1 MIFLYVALGGALGSM
16 ARYAL
21 FGWGNQVFSDLK
33 FPVGTFIVNTLG
45 CLIVGF
51 LAGLGERY
59 QLFSSDAR
67 FFVFTGLL
75 GGFTTFSAFG
85 LETML
90 LLRRGDIVIALAYVV
105 CSVLVGLTLLAL
117 AFYVSQKI
125 L

>member
-16 ARYAL
+16 ARYTL
-21 FGWGNQVFSDLK
+21 SGWGNQIFSDVK
-33 FPVGTFIVNTLG
+33 FPVGTFIVNTIG

-67 FFVFTGLL
+67 FFVFTGVM
-75 GGFTTFSAFG
+75 GGFTTFSSFG

-90 LLRRGDIVIALAYVV
+90 LLRRGDIAIALAYVA
-105 CSVLVGLTLLAL
+105 CSIFVGFALLAL
-117 AFYVSQKI
+117 AFYVGQKI
-125 L
+125 

>member
-16 ARYAL
+16 ARYTL
-21 FGWGNQVFSDLK
+21 SGWGNQIFSDVK
-33 FPVGTFIVNTLG
+33 FPVGTFIVNTIG

-67 FFVFTGLL
+67 FFIFTGIM

-90 LLRRGDIVIALAYVV
+90 LLRRGDIAIALAYVA
-105 CSVLVGLTLLAL
+105 CSIFVGFALLAL
-117 AFYVSQKI
+117 AFYVGQKI
-125 L
+125 